1 MARRQFD
8 PYAPRKRPWE
18 LVVVV
23 VLCCIQGF
31 VAVATGVLL
40 ILNRFPDEFSS
51 GGVTIVTLAGAGA
64 VLVGLFL
71 FTVASGIFRGDRVAR
86 IGLTVLLV
94 LDLASDYYLGWVEP
108 DDADDPLLRIGSA
121 ALSILILV
129 VVWTGRSRRYFA
141 YRP

>member
-1 MARRQFD
+1 MARKQFD

-23 VLCCIQGF
+23 VLCCIQGV
-31 VAVATGVLL
+31 VAVATGALLVLD
-40 ILNRFPDEFSS
+40 RFLDEFSA
-51 GGVTIVTLAGAGA
+51 GGVTAVTLAGAA
-64 VLVGLFL
+64 TVLVGLFL

-86 IGLTVLLV
+86 IGLTVLLI
-94 LDLASDYYLGWVEP
+94 LDLASDVFFGWFEP
-108 DDADDPLLRIGSA
+108 DEPLLRMASA

-141 YRP
+141 YRR

>member
-1 MARRQFD
+1 M
-8 PYAPRKRPWE
+8 
-18 LVVVV
+18 V
-23 VLCCIQGF
+23 VLCCIQGV

-40 ILNRFPDEFSS
+40 VLNRFPDEFSS
-51 GGVTIVTLAGAGA
+51 SGVTIVTLAAA
-64 VLVGLFL
+64 ATVLVGLFL

-86 IGLTVLLV
+86 IGLTVLLI
-94 LDLASDYYLGWVEP
+94 LDLASDFYLGWVEP
-108 DDADDPLLRIGSA
+108 DASDELLLRVGSA